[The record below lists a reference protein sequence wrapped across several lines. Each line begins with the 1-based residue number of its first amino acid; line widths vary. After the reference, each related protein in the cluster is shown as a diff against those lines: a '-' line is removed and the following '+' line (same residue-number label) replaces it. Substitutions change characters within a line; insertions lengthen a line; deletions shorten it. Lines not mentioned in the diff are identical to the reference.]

1 MIMYSTDTH
10 ERHATCAP
18 EQSELGETGGR
29 RGGSGAGRGEERE
42 KRASERKRE
51 GVVHLLGSRRT
62 RMRVC
67 THSGAFERL
76 SRDMH
81 ARTHAR
87 RDARVCVRA
96 FRGARMASRRWKDGR
111 RERG

>member
-1 MIMYSTDTH
+1 M
-10 ERHATCAP
+10 
-18 EQSELGETGGR
+18 
-29 RGGSGAGRGEERE
+29 
-42 KRASERKRE
+42 SERKRE

-81 ARTHAR
+81 ARTHACTPGR
-87 RDARVCVRA
+87 ARVCVRA
-96 FRGARMASRRWKDGR
+96 FRGARMASSGGKMVDARGAEGEIAGGHGDEGEERRIMR
-111 RERG
+111 VST